1 MQESY
6 FELDLAGNLTFV
18 NDATCHIA
26 GYSREELIGMN
37 NRQYSSPETAQQVY
51 NKFNEIYRTGRSVSF
66 TPYTIIGKDKRQ
78 HHLEMSAS
86 LIKNAEGQ
94 PIGFRGVAR
103 DITDRLKIENE
114 KRKLEEQLHHAQRM
128 KAIGTLAGGIAHD
141 FNNLLMAIQG
151 NVSSLLIKTRQ
162 DIGFQESLKAIERC
176 VGSGADLT
184 RQLLGFARGGK
195 YDVRPIDLNDILQH
209 TTQMFGRTRKEVK
222 IYQDLTEQIWEVEAD
237 RSQIEQVLMNLYLN
251 ASQAMT
257 DSGSIFLKT
266 TNLICDEQYVRAHG
280 VPSGK
285 YVKVSVR
292 DTGCGMDEE
301 VKRRI
306 FEPFFTTKEMG
317 RGTGLGLASAFGIVK
332 NHNGFVDV
340 ESRPNQGT
348 TFNIYLPATEKVLP
362 SEVQSS

>member
-1 MQESY
+1 
-6 FELDLAGNLTFV
+6 
-18 NDATCHIA
+18 
-26 GYSREELIGMN
+26 
-37 NRQYSSPETAQQVY
+37 
-51 NKFNEIYRTGRSVSF
+51 
-66 TPYTIIGKDKRQ
+66 
-78 HHLEMSAS
+78 
-86 LIKNAEGQ
+86 
-94 PIGFRGVAR
+94 
-103 DITDRLKIENE
+103 
-114 KRKLEEQLHHAQRM
+114 
-128 KAIGTLAGGIAHD
+128 
-141 FNNLLMAIQG
+141 MAIQG

-162 DIGFQESLKAIERC
+162 DTGFQESLKAIERC

-209 TTQMFGRTRKEVK
+209 TAQMFGRTRKEVK
-222 IYQDLTEQIWEVEAD
+222 IHQDLTEQAWAVEAD

-266 TNLICDEQYVRAHG
+266 TNMICDEQYVRAHG

-285 YVKVSVR
+285 YVKISVR
-292 DTGCGMDEE
+292 DTGCGMDKE

-332 NHNGFVDV
+332 NHNGFIDL
-340 ESRPNQGT
+340 ESRPDQGA
-348 TFNIYLPATEKVLP
+348 TFNIYFPAIEKALQ